1 MERNVNKGLTLLLLH
16 LSAVALAKTPTGA
29 VEGLFSISS
38 TASSSNRATQKVTFA
53 NIQKNTGDFYKL
65 NI

>member
-38 TASSSNRATQKVTFA
+38 TASSSNRATQKDCTYFDA
-53 NIQKNTGDFYKL
+53 LTLRKEK
-65 NI
+65 